1 MKYKGWVY
9 ILSNKAMPGLLKI
22 GYSKKDP
29 KIRAYGLY
37 NSGNPHP
44 YIVDYEILIDDPY
57 IIEQK
62 IHRQLSSK
70 REGKEW
76 FRCSIEEAIAAFKTV
91 AGTQIIHESSTNTAK
106 GVVSSNKPE
115 MPNFRDFFSDN
126 QCRHNDIFLL
136 RVMGGRQYFKCKA
149 CGEVLPD

>member
-1 MKYKGWVY
+1 
-9 ILSNKAMPGLLKI
+9 MPGLLKI
-22 GYSKKDP
+22 GYTKKDP

-44 YIVDYEILIDDPY
+44 YIVDYEILIDNPY

-62 IHRQLSSK
+62 IHRELSSK

-76 FRCSIEEAIAAFKTV
+76 FRCSIEDAIAAFKTV
-91 AGTQIIHESSTNTAK
+91 AGNQIIHESITDTAK
-106 GVVSSNKPE
+106 QIVSSIKPE
-115 MPNFRDFFSDN
+115 MPNIKNLSRGYL
-126 QCRHNDIFLL
+126 CRHNDIFLL

-149 CGEVLPD
+149 CGESLF